1 MVLAEHGNAIRVID
15 RVKNIFKLQQGEY
28 VAPEKIENVLIDS
41 PYVDQIFVHG
51 ESLQN
56 YLIAIIVPNRAHVVS
71 FLKSKGIDC
80 DNKNCQEY
88 FENNDLKNDILNDME
103 TLGRKADF
111 KGFEI
116 IKKIYLSPEP
126 FTQENDLCTP
136 TLKVRR
142 HVAKKYFADIIKKLY
157 NSK

>member
-1 MVLAEHGNAIRVID
+1 
-15 RVKNIFKLQQGEY
+15 
-28 VAPEKIENVLIDS
+28 
-41 PYVDQIFVHG
+41 
-51 ESLQN
+51 
-56 YLIAIIVPNRAHVVS
+56 
-71 FLKSKGIDC
+71 
-80 DNKNCQEY
+80 
-88 FENNDLKNDILNDME
+88 ME

-142 HVAKKYFADIIKKLY
+142 HVAKKYFAEIIKKLY